1 MNKWTKQELATAW
14 ARGILGATAISGMCR
29 DNCLDYGE
37 VRKAMLAERKRRDA
51 IIGKW
56 G

>member
-1 MNKWTKQELATAW
+1 MLKRTLEEVSKSW
-14 ARGILGATAISGMCR
+14 ARGILGAACIPGMCR
-29 DNCLDYGE
+29 DNNLDFGE